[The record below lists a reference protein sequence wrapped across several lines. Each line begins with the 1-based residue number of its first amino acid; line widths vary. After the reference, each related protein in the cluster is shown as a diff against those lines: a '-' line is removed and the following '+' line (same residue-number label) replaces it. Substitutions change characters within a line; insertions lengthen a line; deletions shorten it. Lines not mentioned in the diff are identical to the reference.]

1 MIPRGELVRSR
12 VAPDA
17 RAFLEGALDRRH
29 TGYAVVEPAEGVL
42 LDADGAAVVTF
53 EAGVPTLAYH
63 AGTGRGGPAAL
74 GALGAGPYRVALYEL
89 SANALAAAHATT
101 SFRVPPGAPAERLAA
116 APDLAD
122 RTRRLAPDD
131 RIVEGDADGAGAGD
145 PSEAGTVEAFLAD
158 EERIEA
164 IKRDAR
170 REARRR
176 AEEWGFA
183 DAVGE

>member
-1 MIPRGELVRSR
+1 MIPRGELVASR

-17 RAFLEGALDRRH
+17 RAFLERALDRRH

-42 LDADGAAVVTF
+42 LDDDGAAVVTF

-89 SANALAAAHATT
+89 SANALAPAHATT
-101 SFRVPPGAPAERLAA
+101 SFRIPPGAPAERLAA
-116 APDLAD
+116 APALAD
-122 RTRRLAPDD
+122 RTRRLAPDERNTD
-131 RIVEGDADGAGAGD
+131 DPDDAPGDAGA
-145 PSEAGTVEAFLAD
+145 VEAFLAD

-164 IKRDAR
+164 IKRNAR
-170 REARRR
+170 REAERR

>member
-1 MIPRGELVRSR
+1 MIPRGVLVRSR

-17 RAFLEGALDRRH
+17 RAFLESALDRRH

-63 AGTGRGGPAAL
+63 AGTDRGGPAAL
-74 GALGAGPYRVALYEL
+74 GALGAGPFRVALYEV
-89 SANALAAAHATT
+89 AAAALAAAHATT
-101 SFRVPPGAPAERLAA
+101 AFRVPPGAPAERLAG

-131 RIVEGDADGAGAGD
+131 RAGD
-145 PSEAGTVEAFLAD
+145 PAGPPPDDAGAVEAFLAD

-170 REARRR
+170 REAERR